1 VWCRWRVWAVA
12 ALLSLGACS
21 ENTLVYK
28 RLNFLLPW
36 YVSAYVD
43 LNQPQKV
50 YLDELLVP
58 FLAWHRSQELPAYL
72 KVLELIEDSLKLPST
87 PEGVAAIATRF
98 EKAGLRLQD
107 KALDWLLDLGT
118 GLTEAQVKG
127 FLEEMWKRQ
136 HEYEEKYLERTDQEF
151 YTDNYDNLR
160 DYSQDYLGRLS
171 DQQRE
176 LLRDASRRLLR
187 SDRAWLKDRA
197 DWLTQLATVL
207 QRQPGWQERVRAQV
221 AARNEDIPPDFQRIY
236 EHNMSVIYATIAQL
250 LNGRSAQQDRH
261 LRDKLAGLRGD
272 IEALIAQGGA

>member
-1 VWCRWRVWAVA
+1 MWRRWRVWAVA

-21 ENTLVYK
+21 ENTFVYN
-28 RLNFLLPW
+28 RLDVLLPW
-36 YVSAYVD
+36 YVSGYVD
-43 LNQPQKV
+43 LNESQKV

-72 KVLELIEDSLKLPST
+72 KILDLIEDSLEQPFT
-87 PEGVAAIATRF
+87 PEGVAAISTQF
-98 EKAGLRLQD
+98 ERAGLRLQD

-118 GLTEAQVKG
+118 GLTEVQVKG